1 MSDLNAMLSG
11 GVGSQRLDLLSIKL
25 SCTAVIFGI
34 GFTGSA
40 TMLVKKGR
48 LLRGERNPY

>member
-1 MSDLNAMLSG
+1 MSDLSAVLSG
-11 GVGSQRLDLLSIKL
+11 GLGGQSLDLLPIKL
-25 SCTAVIFGI
+25 GCTAVILGI

-48 LLRGERNPY
+48 L

>member
-1 MSDLNAMLSG
+1 MSRQGVSDLSAVPSG
-11 GVGSQRLDLLSIKL
+11 GLGGQSLDLLSIKL

-40 TMLVKKGR
+40 TMLAKKGR
-48 LLRGERNPY
+48 L